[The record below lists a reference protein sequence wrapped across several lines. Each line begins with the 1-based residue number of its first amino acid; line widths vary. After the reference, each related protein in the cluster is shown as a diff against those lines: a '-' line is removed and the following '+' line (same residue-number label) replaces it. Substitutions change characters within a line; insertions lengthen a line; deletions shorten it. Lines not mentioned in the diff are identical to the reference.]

1 MAFRAKDP
9 VAYAKGELV
18 EPIKPIVYYIDPTPE
33 KLRKYIKQG
42 IEEWQNHLKL
52 QVLKTL
58 LLRKTHQR
66 KKKIPILV
74 QRIYSV
80 IRYVA
85 STTRN
90 AIGPSVSDPRTGEII
105 ESDIIWYHNHLRS
118 YRNRYLLET
127 GAANP
132 SARTLNTSEEEM
144 GEMMRLL

>member
-18 EPIKPIVYYIDPTPE
+18 EPIKPIVYYIDPATPE

-66 KKKIPILV
+66 KKKI
-74 QRIYSV
+74 RF
-80 IRYVA
+80 
-85 STTRN
+85 
-90 AIGPSVSDPRTGEII
+90 
-105 ESDIIWYHNHLRS
+105 
-118 YRNRYLLET
+118 
-127 GAANP
+127 
-132 SARTLNTSEEEM
+132 
-144 GEMMRLL
+144 